1 MSEAGFGDRG
11 AEEGG
16 EGAPGRAFGSHSP
29 VIVHTP
35 EAGEDVSEAGVAI
48 QLGLTLGPFD
58 RAL

>member
-1 MSEAGFGDRG
+1 MWLTSVRG
-11 AEEGG
+11 GG
-16 EGAPGRAFGSHSP
+16 ERETPGRVFGLHSP

-35 EAGEDVSEAGVAI
+35 EAGEDVSEAGVAV

>member
-1 MSEAGFGDRG
+1 MSEGRRGGGRGMPRRVFGL
-11 AEEGG
+11 
-16 EGAPGRAFGSHSP
+16 HSP

-35 EAGEDVSEAGVAI
+35 EAGEDVSEAGVAV